1 MTRPELGDPRL
12 TASTNGAGPNLVAA
26 QHMPGPSELPHRPAG
41 EAAAVERLR
50 QHLRDELS
58 THLSRRIR
66 ADETAGRPPMD
77 APARRRL
84 AEAILTDATEAHAQA
99 ELRNSATGGMLVA
112 LEVEQRLIRQVL
124 DEVFGLAGLEPLLA
138 DTDIENININGD
150 RVFVKYADG
159 RRNLCRRSSA
169 RIPS

>member
-99 ELRNSATGGMLVA
+99 ELRNSATGGM
-112 LEVEQRLIRQVL
+112 Q
-124 DEVFGLAGLEPLLA
+124 PLLA